1 MTVPFQRSVT
11 LWGAV
16 VMFSFLAVSTSQAQS
31 CRSGFA
37 GEWETTYGRLTLSV
51 SDDEVWGVYGTNNR
65 ISGRVYGRTLE
76 GRWEY
81 PNGRWGRLRFAHDG
95 YGKFTGNWGEKDGNL
110 NAKWTGSCVGGAAPA
125 PPPSRP
131 SAPSRPTA
139 APPAG
144 PSRPPGFAPSCSAF
158 FGGTWNT
165 NFGKMILTVRG
176 DEARGSY
183 GPNNTVSGRIRGN
196 QLEGTWR
203 YTNGRW
209 GRFAFTHDGRGG
221 FSGRY
226 GEKDGPMTST
236 WRGSCERTPPGAIS
250 PGGPGPG
257 GFGGGP
263 SGTGGGCA
271 TGFAGEWSTGYGR
284 MVLGVSG
291 DQVSGTYGTN
301 RTLSGR
307 IIGNVLEGVWRYPS
321 GRWGRVRFVHSGN
334 GSFSG
339 NWGEKDGPLRN
350 SWSGTCQGGPPA
362 VSGGFSGMCAHVS
375 GTGGH
380 GVCSDPRTEQLMNEW
395 LSRAIPP
402 QAPGASLRYDCWG
415 RAIGQART
423 GVITANQRPDTDGRT
438 RCNYLL
444 DHSHLYHSSNMGT
457 MRDYLIS
464 Q

>member
-1 MTVPFQRSVT
+1 
-11 LWGAV
+11 
-16 VMFSFLAVSTSQAQS
+16 MFSFLAVSTSQAQS

-37 GEWETTYGRLTLSV
+37 GEWETTYGKLTLSV
-51 SDDEVWGVYGTNNR
+51 SGDEVWGVYGTNKR

-81 PNGRWGRLRFAHDG
+81 PNGRSGRLRFAHDG
-95 YGKFTGNWGEKDGNL
+95 YGKFTGNWGEKDGNM
-110 NAKWTGSCVGGAAPA
+110 NSKWTGSCVGGAVPPSQPSAPSRSTA
-125 PPPSRP
+125 PSRP

-144 PSRPPGFAPSCSAF
+144 TSRPPGFAPSCSAF

-183 GPNNTVSGRIRGN
+183 GSTKTVSGRIRGN

-209 GRFAFTHDGRGG
+209 GRFVFTHDGRGG

-226 GEKDGPMTST
+226 GEKDGPMAST
-236 WRGSCERTPPGAIS
+236 WKGSCEATPPGAIS
-250 PGGPGPG
+250 
-257 GFGGGP
+257 
-263 SGTGGGCA
+263 S
-271 TGFAGEWSTGYGR
+271 
-284 MVLGVSG
+284 
-291 DQVSGTYGTN
+291 
-301 RTLSGR
+301 
-307 IIGNVLEGVWRYPS
+307 
-321 GRWGRVRFVHSGN
+321 
-334 GSFSG
+334 
-339 NWGEKDGPLRN
+339 
-350 SWSGTCQGGPPA
+350 GGPPA
-362 VSGGFSGMCAHVS
+362 VSGGFSGMCAPVS
-375 GTGGH
+375 GSGGQ

-395 LSRAIPP
+395 LSSAIPP

-423 GVITANQRPDTDGRT
+423 GVITANQRPDTDGRM

-457 MRDYLIS
+457 MGLPDQAVTGGQRRLGLRVHFRLQNLPDLPPS
-464 Q
+464 LGNR